1 MLVPLDSRSPRTL
14 TFQKRLQQEVA
25 AKEAAQFDALECK
38 RVMHTK
44 EEECEALKSGQ
55 LRLHKEMDILRA
67 QIVENDRQ
75 HEEEVVR
82 LRTGTQEVGQY
93 LVLVLRKLG
102 LGSCS
107 PSHWYLHT
115 HTHSLSLSLTH
126 THSLSLTHT
135 HRNRHTL

>member
-38 RVMHTK
+38 RVIHTK
-44 EEECEALKSGQ
+44 EAECQALQSDQ

-67 QIVENDRQ
+67 QIVENGRQ

-82 LRTGTQEVGQY
+82 LRTGT
-93 LVLVLRKLG
+93 L
-102 LGSCS
+102 SNT
-107 PSHWYLHT
+107 HT
-115 HTHSLSLSLTH
+115 HTD
-126 THSLSLTHT
+126 
-135 HRNRHTL
+135 RPF